1 MNQELEELA
10 RELER
15 LRWAFDI
22 YDADWNLT
30 YVSDEL
36 KAMLGE
42 RDDHRL
48 GYGRHIVD
56 VLRLPAWD
64 EALTDESK
72 PGVFATNAP
81 RWMHG
86 TPGGKEA
93 FQRLVG
99 PEAAAYVADIEPS
112 TSRAWT
118 FEFEY
123 AEGELP
129 PLPIGCVTSR
139 VRAESGELIGQFTI
153 YSARLPPRLLTLLVR
168 GDEAMFER
176 MAQLVQPGRHAAAIL
191 FADLQAS
198 GALSR
203 RLPSAAF
210 FKFIRSLTTAIDDVV
225 LAHLGL
231 VGKHAGDGVTAF
243 FLAEQLGS
251 PSSAARSAIEAA
263 RAVGEAAGAAG
274 RDLEPAADLIAPEDV
289 RMNIGIHWGPALFMG
304 QIVTGG
310 RLEVTALGDEV
321 NQGAR
326 LQQSARDGEILASK
340 SLLEQLDSD
349 DADKVGIDP
358 DTLPYRTVE
367 DLGSASDKAIRD
379 AGGIPVARL

>member
-1 MNQELEELA
+1 VNAELGELA
-10 RELER
+10 RELEG

-22 YDADWNLT
+22 YDAEWRLV

-42 RDDHRL
+42 RDEARL
-48 GYGRHIVD
+48 GYGRHILE
-56 VLRLPAWD
+56 VLRMHAWD
-64 EALTDESK
+64 AALTDESK

-86 TPGGKEA
+86 TPGGKDA
-93 FQRLVG
+93 FAELLG
-99 PEAAAYVADIEPS
+99 PGLAAYAADIEPS
-112 TSRAWT
+112 ASRAWT

-123 AEGELP
+123 IEGELP

-139 VRAESGELIGQFTI
+139 VRDDSGELIGQFTI
-153 YSARLPPRLLTLLVR
+153 YSARLPPRLLTLLTR

-176 MAQLVQPGRHAAAIL
+176 MAQLVEPGRHPAAIL

-210 FKFIRSLTTAIDDVV
+210 FKFIRSMTTAIDDLV
-225 LAHLGL
+225 LIHLGL

-251 PSSAARSAIEAA
+251 ASAAARSAIETA
-263 RAVGEAAGAAG
+263 RAIGEAADGAVQDSDAAG
-274 RDLEPAADLIAPEDV
+274 LLSADDV

-321 NQGAR
+321 NEAAR
-326 LQQSARDGEILASK
+326 LQQSARDGDILASK
-340 SLLEQLDSD
+340 SLIEQLDPTD
-349 DADKVGIDP
+349 AGRVGVDADALHYQTIG
-358 DTLPYRTVE
+358 
-367 DLGSASDKAIRD
+367 DLGDITDKAARD
-379 AGGIPVARL
+379 AGGIPITRL